1 LSRGVIRN
9 LHNNLLSCISEPSIH
24 GTATGEFGRVSK
36 LSERFFKTVGRHFV
50 TLSCVQRPSGKGEEK
65 ILVFSGFLVETG
77 GVWFYVTAGHI
88 LRDIQASLKAGGEF
102 DVWRLD
108 DQTAGNRFRAA
119 IPYAF
124 DIGRWL
130 VIEKEEIGL
139 DYSAIALDT
148 IYRLQ
153 LQAGG
158 AIPIGKVA
166 WGNHLDHHDHWVL
179 VGVPSETIAYDQ
191 ETIITGRTV
200 MIPLEHTEEPAPAGR
215 KAENQFYAR
224 LKDVG
229 DVKDI
234 DGVSGGPV
242 FAFKKIDGEWK
253 YRVIGVQ
260 SSWYPS
266 SRTIAACPFS
276 SLGAALEE
284 LVASAKA
291 SIGQC
296 ADPKRVET

>member
-1 LSRGVIRN
+1 
-9 LHNNLLSCISEPSIH
+9 
-24 GTATGEFGRVSK
+24 
-36 LSERFFKTVGRHFV
+36 
-50 TLSCVQRPSGKGEEK
+50 VQRPGKDKEK
-65 ILVFSGFLVETG
+65 IFVFSGFLVEAG

-108 DQTAGNRFRAA
+108 DQTAGNRFKGVA

-124 DIGRWL
+124 DIDRWL
-130 VIEKEEIGL
+130 VIEDEEIGL
-139 DYSAIALDT
+139 DYSAVALDT

-153 LQAGG
+153 LEAGG
-158 AIPIGKVA
+158 AIPIGKKA
-166 WGNHLDHHDHWVL
+166 WGDHLNEHDHWIL
-179 VGVPSETIAYDQ
+179 VGIPSETVTYDQ

-200 MIPLEHTEEPAPAGR
+200 MIPLEHAEEPALAGR
-215 KAENQFYAR
+215 KAETQFYAR

-229 DVKDI
+229 NVKDI

-242 FAFKKIDGEWK
+242 FALKKFGGEWK

-266 SRTIAACPFS
+266 TRIIAACPFS
-276 SLGAALEE
+276 LLGAALEDIVE
-284 LVASAKA
+284 SAKA
-291 SIGQC
+291 SSEPC
-296 ADPKRVET
+296 SNPKRLAT